1 MSSPTTF
8 SPSSVPT
15 AEEVLSLVDQSP
27 DSTIKDTRSI
37 VKHAEIDKSSD
48 VDGSQDEALF
58 KSRASFQM
66 SLQSILSS
74 LQSKEMIQFSPLEE
88 LSHSL
93 TSEARGILKDGS
105 AEVRFFSTLP
115 KDGSGM
121 SVDQLKQSLGKDVVQ
136 IGQGKAFK
144 AGWVKKLPDGTF
156 ARKDGVDQVEDT
168 TRLALEEIKLKGDL
182 EGKEGQAKLKDL
194 KSRKLINVRSVET
207 ERERDG
213 QDEKEEIEDA
223 GPFQSLARSLHCGND
238 VKHSFGN

>member
-15 AEEVLSLVDQSP
+15 AEEILSLVDQSP

-121 SVDQLKQSLGKDVVQ
+121 SVDQLKQSLGRDVAQ